1 MLNAFPYT
9 SGHLMVLPMRA
20 VEQLTELD
28 DTEHAELWH
37 GVRLATQAIE
47 AAYSPTGNQR
57 RREPRQGAGA
67 GIPDHLHVH
76 VLPRWDGDTNFMTAI
91 ANTRDARVPAATWE
105 RLHTAWPSA

>member
-47 AAYSPTGNQR
+47 AAYSP
-57 RREPRQGAGA
+57 RESTSARTSAGERAPGFPTTCTCTSCPA
-67 GIPDHLHVH
+67 G
-76 VLPRWDGDTNFMTAI
+76 M
-91 ANTRDARVPAATWE
+91 ATP
-105 RLHTAWPSA
+105 TS

>member
-47 AAYSPTGNQR
+47 AAYSPQGINVGATSAGSGR
-57 RREPRQGAGA
+57 RDSRPPARARPAPLGWRHQ
-67 GIPDHLHVH
+67 LH
-76 VLPRWDGDTNFMTAI
+76 DGDREHS
-91 ANTRDARVPAATWE
+91 RDA
-105 RLHTAWPSA
+105 